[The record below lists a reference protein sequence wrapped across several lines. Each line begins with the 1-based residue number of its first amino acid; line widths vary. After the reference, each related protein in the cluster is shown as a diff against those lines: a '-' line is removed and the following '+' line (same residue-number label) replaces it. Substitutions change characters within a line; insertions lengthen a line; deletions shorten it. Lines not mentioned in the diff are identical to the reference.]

1 MECMRRHTEGRFTM
15 GRQKFL
21 GILVAVAV
29 AAMTG
34 CGSGTGSADSGAA
47 ASQGTEAKA
56 DAKAE
61 SKESYKIYLITM
73 DQIDQHWVNMN
84 KGCERGVGGG
94 GAIES

>member
-34 CGSGTGSADSGAA
+34 CGSGTGSAGTGSSDSGAA

-73 DQIDQHWVNMN
+73 DQIDQH
-84 KGCERGVGGG
+84 CVGYQD
-94 GAIES
+94 I

>member
-1 MECMRRHTEGRFTM
+1 M
-15 GRQKFL
+15 GFVILSPLDVYKRQ
-21 GILVAVAV
+21 
-29 AAMTG
+29 
-34 CGSGTGSADSGAA
+34 GTGSSDSGAA

-84 KGCERGVGGG
+84 LSL
-94 GAIES
+94 IHI